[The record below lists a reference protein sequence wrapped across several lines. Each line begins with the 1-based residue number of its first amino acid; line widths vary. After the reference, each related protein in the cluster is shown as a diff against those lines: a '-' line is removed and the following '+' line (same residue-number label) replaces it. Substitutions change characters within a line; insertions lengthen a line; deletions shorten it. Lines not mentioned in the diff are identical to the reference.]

1 MLPNHVILDTRE
13 HVLDYLMGTVDICP
27 QSLFPLLKMGDAFF
41 EVLQDRS
48 DSDYKKA
55 LFKYE
60 ALGDLLMEESK
71 ETQVALEELD
81 KLIDGVGT
89 LMSNYGFYDSRE
101 FSQYVFRAWTPDHC
115 AIMDHFSLVP
125 ECRSLEP

>member
-1 MLPNHVILDTRE
+1 MLPNHVILDTWDLVQE
-13 HVLDYLMGTVDICP
+13 YELGTVGICP
-27 QSLFPLLKMGDAFF
+27 QSLFPLSQMGDALF

-48 DSDYKKA
+48 DRDYKKA

-60 ALGDLLMEESK
+60 VLGDLLMEESK
-71 ETQVALEELD
+71 ETERALEELD
-81 KLIDGVGT
+81 KLIDGVGA
-89 LMSNYGFYDSRE
+89 LMASYGFYDSRE
-101 FSQYVFRAWTPDHC
+101 FSQYVFRKWTPDHC

>member
-1 MLPNHVILDTRE
+1 
-13 HVLDYLMGTVDICP
+13 
-27 QSLFPLLKMGDAFF
+27 MGDAFF

-60 ALGDLLMEESK
+60 VLGDLLLEESA
-71 ETQVALEELD
+71 ETERAIEDLD
-81 KLIDGVGT
+81 KLLDSVGT
-89 LMSNYGFYDSRE
+89 LMTRYGFYDSRE
-101 FSQYVFRAWTPDHC
+101 FSQYVFRSWTPDHC
-115 AIMDHFSLVP
+115 AVMTHFSLVP

>member
-13 HVLDYLMGTVDICP
+13 HVLDYLLGTVDICP

-60 ALGDLLMEESK
+60 ALGDLLMEESP
-71 ETQVALEELD
+71 ETEIALGELD
-81 KLIDGVGT
+81 KLLDGVGT
-89 LMSNYGFYDSRE
+89 LMSCYGFYDSRE
-101 FSQYVFRAWTPDHC
+101 FSQYVFRGWTSDHC